1 MAEDQSSKPS
11 SSSSSGCVCSLLAL
25 ARAKAPANSSPSG
38 SEVANS
44 PATTLSGDSLS
55 GSQGQ
60 FVMSH
65 QEALAQVM
73 AAAQMKIQA
82 VHPASSPK
90 LPLNSP
96 VPAVLSEPIPQQQRL
111 EDNLS
116 TPEAEQHSSSDQKSL
131 SAHFVAK
138 TPVDCYNW
146 RKYGEK
152 QVKGIECSRSY
163 YRCSHADCDVKKNVV
178 RCYSGHVIEI
188 MYKGRHNHDPPQKN
202 KYTKESRVP
211 CSELFGESES
221 ANLPGETTNRS
232 NSPAP
237 RREQSAA
244 LATSE
249 QQLHYPINWDGGAG
263 IRVEMMT
270 YLTPLLKTTGESK
283 VVLQTA
289 SDLGT
294 FSDGYKWRKYGQKM
308 VKGNPNPR
316 SYYKCTYDECPV
328 RRHVERASDD
338 SKTLVI
344 TYDGKHNHEPCG
356 SKKEDPKVPVET
368 AGGKQNHESSASE
381 KGDAKAHAITQEGKE
396 NHGLPASENSNVS
409 QGTALLIAAAA
420 AAEGQ
425 LTKSN
430 HVKIQESTAQFP
442 SDREDKVCEKA
453 LDLGGEKALESAQTL
468 LSIGST

>member
-1 MAEDQSSKPS
+1 MAENQSSKPS

-25 ARAKAPANSSPSG
+25 ARAKAPANSSPSR
-38 SEVANS
+38 SKVATS
-44 PATTLSGDSLS
+44 PATTLS

-65 QEALAQVM
+65 QEALASVM
-73 AAAQMKIQA
+73 AEAQMKLQA
-82 VHPASSPK
+82 VHPSSSPK
-90 LPLNSP
+90 LPQNSP

-111 EDNLS
+111 EDNFS

-138 TPVDCYNW
+138 TPEDCYNW

-163 YRCSHADCDVKKNVV
+163 YRCSHADCAVKKNVV
-178 RCYSGHVIEI
+178 RCYSSHVIEI
-188 MYKGRHNHDPPQKN
+188 MYKGRHNHNPPQKN
-202 KYTKESRVP
+202 KYTEESRVP

-232 NSPAP
+232 NSPVP
-237 RREQSAA
+237 RRDQSAA
-244 LATSE
+244 LATYE

-263 IRVEMMT
+263 IRVEYDDRRKPKRRMMT

-283 VVLQTA
+283 VVMQTA

-338 SKTLVI
+338 AKTLVI
-344 TYDGKHNHEPCG
+344 TYEGRHNHEPCG

-368 AGGKQNHESSASE
+368 AEGKQNLESSASE
-381 KGDAKAHAITQEGKE
+381 K
-396 NHGLPASENSNVS
+396 
-409 QGTALLIAAAA
+409 AA